1 MNVLVA
7 LGELKWVIL
16 CVALFLIESALKWL
30 RQRNYQ
36 FLDATRSAQWPRI
49 EKREGGRRERG
60 RRETGTGR
68 VRDDG
73 DGGGEEMT
81 ETNASALTAVLHFL
95 TDRHTN
101 EDHKS
106 NESLQD

>member
-1 MNVLVA
+1 MPRGVLSDW
-7 LGELKWVIL
+7 ELK
-16 CVALFLIESALKWL
+16 
-30 RQRNYQ
+30 R
-36 FLDATRSAQWPRI
+36 D
-49 EKREGGRRERG
+49 RERE
-60 RRETGTGR
+60 RKKKERWRQER
-68 VRDDG
+68 DG

-81 ETNASALTAVLHFL
+81 ETNASALTAVPHFL

>member
-1 MNVLVA
+1 M
-7 LGELKWVIL
+7 
-16 CVALFLIESALKWL
+16 
-30 RQRNYQ
+30 
-36 FLDATRSAQWPRI
+36 RI
-49 EKREGGRRERG
+49 EKRQRGRAGKEEGEGERETNGGERG
-60 RRETGTGR
+60 T
-68 VRDDG
+68 G

-106 NESLQD
+106 NESL